1 MIFLG
6 DKKVFIHIPKTGGS
20 SIELQLL
27 KKIGIKSSGNSVW
40 GGMSHE
46 NKITFLGEKY
56 KSFVYAPHAKAYEL
70 KQQYPELYQEYES
83 SVIVRDP
90 YDRFCSMYFWHTKK
104 KGNPDP
110 LDVHK
115 KLIENKEL
123 MVEPQYDYIYENNIC
138 IVDRIFKFEEIDK
151 IFEYF
156 NVQPNHAK
164 NMKRQKTEDFYK
176 QWPKMKQF
184 VANYYSKDFEVFNYE
199 K

>member
-1 MIFLG
+1 
-6 DKKVFIHIPKTGGS
+6 
-20 SIELQLL
+20 
-27 KKIGIKSSGNSVW
+27 
-40 GGMSHE
+40 
-46 NKITFLGEKY
+46 
-56 KSFVYAPHAKAYEL
+56 
-70 KQQYPELYQEYES
+70 
-83 SVIVRDP
+83 
-90 YDRFCSMYFWHTKK
+90 MYFWHTKK